1 MHGQCAKEMEAN
13 VVDSFWTGLLDCF
26 YRYVKE
32 KDAGAQVQRGVKAWM
47 EMETNGEWGSYV
59 IRSSCVLE
67 TKNQQSAEL
76 CAHCFHKHD

>member
-1 MHGQCAKEMEAN
+1 MEAN
-13 VVDSFWTGLLDCF
+13 DVDLFWTGLLDCF

-47 EMETNGEWGSYV
+47 EMEKNGEWGSYV

-67 TKNQQSAEL
+67 TKTNNLPSSVPTASTSTT
-76 CAHCFHKHD
+76 AWRP